1 MNLSQAGKKVA
12 EFPILFVCGIL
23 TPLIVVLLVMRGPKV
38 TQFEQELS
46 ALEREWHNIQTNVER
61 ASGMETDI
69 ERLEQ
74 GLEVVRQRLMQVDNV
89 AVNYE
94 FFFDLERESGIAL
107 SRFSQAPATDG
118 ADLIPGADGMKH
130 FTAIP
135 YDLSMAGTL
144 EQITGFLDLLDRQR
158 YIVRMEFLRLSPPP
172 AGPGTA
178 IDSTSLTGRLR
189 CHVLAARND

>member
-118 ADLIPGADGMKH
+118 AGLPASWTCWIASDTLSAWNSCGFTRRLPGRGRQS
-130 FTAIP
+130 I
-135 YDLSMAGTL
+135 
-144 EQITGFLDLLDRQR
+144 LL
-158 YIVRMEFLRLSPPP
+158 P
-172 AGPGTA
+172 
-178 IDSTSLTGRLR
+178 
-189 CHVLAARND
+189 